1 MQQILL
7 QAKFIKSEQPQV
19 LGQTTLMYSTAS
31 LPKSS
36 GNIITQQTTAGCQ
49 PIHTLVN
56 TTNGPV
62 VNLTS
67 IPLVLDTENKVAI
80 NRIAPMQTTKEP
92 KVKEVKRSAHNAIE
106 RKYRTSIN
114 DKIIELKN
122 IIVGVEAKVN
132 I

>member
-1 MQQILL
+1 
-7 QAKFIKSEQPQV
+7 
-19 LGQTTLMYSTAS
+19 MYSTAS
-31 LPKSS
+31 LPKSA